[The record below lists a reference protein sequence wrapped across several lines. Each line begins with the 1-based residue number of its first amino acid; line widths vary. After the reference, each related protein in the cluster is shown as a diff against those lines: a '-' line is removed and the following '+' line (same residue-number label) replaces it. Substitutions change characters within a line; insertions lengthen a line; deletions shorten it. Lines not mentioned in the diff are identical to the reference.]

1 MKNNFYNEFD
11 QELQGRRNPDY
22 RTPFQQ
28 DRDRI
33 IYTSAFRRL
42 QAKTQ
47 VFSVGEYDF
56 YRNRLTHSLEVAQIG
71 RSICNYLEEHDGLLS
86 AAYYVDSDLVEAI
99 CLAHDLGHPPF
110 GHAGERTLHEVM
122 QEWGGF
128 EGNAQTLRLMTE
140 TIFSRRGKRT
150 GLRPTRALLDGV
162 MKYKSLFREV
172 PGAENHFLY
181 DDQEVHRG
189 FLFGGRPL
197 PEDLPPGK
205 ALNAFRSLECQ
216 IMDWADDTAYS
227 LNDLTDGIRA
237 GVLSEKRMEDWAAG
251 QALDLYGEEAVSTI
265 LRILAEGDIELTI
278 SSEIGRFIR
287 AVRLRERKTFV
298 SDQTNRYRYELMIE
312 EPMRARAD
320 WFGKMATDLVFRTAR
335 LQQLEYK
342 GRRLLRGIFEC
353 YHDVYLDGG
362 VKNVSLL
369 PAHWEKAVQQA
380 PDEATRARLL
390 CDYIAGM
397 TDGFAIR
404 TYKRLHDPEFGSIVD
419 IV

>member
-1 MKNNFYNEFD
+1 MKNTFYNDFD
-11 QELQGRRNPDY
+11 LELQGRRNPDY

-71 RSICNYLEEHDGLLS
+71 RSICNYLAEHDPLLS
-86 AAYYVDSDLVEAI
+86 ANYQVDSDLVEAV

-122 QEWGGF
+122 REWGGF

-162 MKYKSLFREV
+162 MKYKSIFREL
-172 PGAENHFLY
+172 PDPDHHFLY
-181 DDQEVHRG
+181 DDQEVHRD
-189 FLFGGRPL
+189 FLFDGRAL
-197 PEDLPPGK
+197 PAELAPGK
-205 ALNAFRSLECQ
+205 ALNGFRSLECQ

-237 GVLSEKRMEDWAAG
+237 GFLARKGIEDWAAV
-251 QALDLYGEEAVSTI
+251 QELDSYGEEAVQTI

-278 SSEIGRFIR
+278 SSEIGSFIR
-287 AVRLRERKTFV
+287 ACGLRERETFV
-298 SDQTNRYRYELMIE
+298 TDKTDRYRYELVIE

-342 GRRLLRGIFEC
+342 GRRLLRGIFDC
-353 YHDVYLDGG
+353 YRDVYLNGG
-362 VKNVSLL
+362 ANTVSLL
-369 PAHWEKAVQQA
+369 PAHWEKAVQDV